1 MTNLNTYELID
12 KMRPRVGMYIGHL
25 SPTHLRSFLDGY
37 SFGNSNATKPEH
49 PDFGD
54 FHDWVAKK
62 FDYYESTSG
71 WAYMIEDQRKDQ
83 KEALWLFFEL
93 LDEFRGIKH
102 ETIQTL
108 DYTSDYK
115 LNTTWI
121 GYSRQKKVR
130 GSFKAMPKPRPT
142 TLIIHKLSL
151 DEPWFSLNALNEK
164 NEIMDVRH
172 VNEID
177 RIYGMAY
184 DIYGVHK
191 TKWT

>member
-1 MTNLNTYELID
+1 
-12 KMRPRVGMYIGHL
+12 MYIGHL
-25 SPTHLRSFLDGY
+25 SPTHLNSFIHGY
-37 SFGNSNATKPEH
+37 YMGASLPLKSEY
-49 PDFGD
+49 PDFHG

-71 WAYMIEDQRKDQ
+71 WAYMIEDQRKAQD
-83 KEALWLFFEL
+83 EALWLFFEL
-93 LDEFRGIKH
+93 LDEYRGIKH
-102 ETIQTL
+102 ETIRTIN
-108 DYTSDYK
+108 YTAEYK

-142 TLIIHKLSL
+142 ALIIRKLNL
-151 DEPWFSLNALNEK
+151 AETWFSLIAINEK
-164 NEIMDVRH
+164 NEIMDVRN
-172 VNEID
+172 VNELD

-191 TKWT
+191 TNWP